1 MTKESKA
8 LSKARVLLSV
18 RDLSVAF
25 PRHGRGDKTVVKKVS
40 FDLAEG
46 EILGIAGESGS
57 GKSMTALAVMG
68 LLPEN
73 AKRTCEEMVFD
84 GTPLCVPG
92 AGKAG
97 ARKAKKQEEQL
108 RQVLSGKE
116 MAMIFQEPLTSLNP
130 VQTIGTQMEEP
141 LLLHT
146 TLTAEERKAAVLDA
160 LSKAE
165 LKQGEQLLSQ
175 YPHHLSGGM
184 RQRVMIAMAMIN
196 KPRLLICDEPTT
208 ALDAV
213 TEREIVSLIRK
224 LAKEQNT
231 AVIFISHDLSVL
243 RALCDRVMIMK
254 DGKVVEEGVTEQ
266 VFEHPERTYTKN
278 LMKAAV
284 KGPKETA
291 SSVVS
296 GAEAQSGEEEE
307 TALLTERQEEAT
319 GLGAEVQEN
328 FSQMPVLSVEN
339 LSVVYKQR
347 AGLWK
352 KPTEKHA
359 VNGVSFTVQKGEI
372 FGIVGESGCGKSTLL
387 KAVSGL
393 LSGYTG
399 EVFLKVGD
407 NYEEAEKAVPGLSV
421 EGSKKATGVQ
431 MVFQDPYTSLNPA
444 KKVGWILEEPL
455 RLNTTLTKEDRLP
468 LVQNILRET
477 ELPLDVIDRYVAEL
491 SGGQRQ
497 RVAIAAALITNPE
510 LVLLDEPVSALDVT
524 VQAQILEL
532 LLRLQKEHG
541 LTYVFVSHD
550 MAVVRKICDRVLV
563 MKDGKVVECGAT
575 EDLFLRP
582 QEEYTKKLLGE

>member
-1 MTKESKA
+1 MTNEKT
-8 LSKARVLLSV
+8 LSKACALLTV
-18 RDLSVAF
+18 KDLSVAF
-25 PRHGRGDKTVVKKVS
+25 PHHGRGDKTVVKKVS

-57 GKSMTALAVMG
+57 GKSMTALTVMG

-73 AKRTCEEMVFD
+73 AKRSCEAMLFD
-84 GTPLCVPG
+84 GKPLCAPG
-92 AGKAG
+92 IGKTG

-108 RQVLSGKE
+108 RLALSGKE

-146 TLTAEERKAAVLDA
+146 SLTAEERKATVLDA

-165 LKQGEQLLSQ
+165 LKQGESLLSQ

-254 DGKVVEEGVTEQ
+254 DGKVVEEGATEQ

-284 KGPKETA
+284 KGPKETGKNSCYETEGTA
-291 SSVVS
+291 LPTGQQEEVGGSE
-296 GAEAQSGEEEE
+296 AEA
-307 TALLTERQEEAT
+307 R
-319 GLGAEVQEN
+319 EN
-328 FSQMPVLSVEN
+328 VGITPVLSVEN

-347 AGLWK
+347 SGLFR

-359 VNGVSFTVQKGEI
+359 VNGVSFDVYKGEI

-393 LSGYTG
+393 LSGYMG
-399 EVFLKVGD
+399 EVSLKVGD
-407 NYEEAEKAVPGLSV
+407 NYEETENAVPDLSDA
-421 EGSKKATGVQ
+421 GKKKAAGVQ

-455 RLNTTLTKEDRLP
+455 RLNTTLTREERLP

>member
-1 MTKESKA
+1 MTKENKA
-8 LSKARVLLSV
+8 MSKARVLLSV
-18 RDLSVAF
+18 RELSVAF

-40 FDLAEG
+40 FQLAES

-73 AKRTCEEMVFD
+73 AKRSCEAMLFD
-84 GTPLCVPG
+84 GKSLCTPVVG
-92 AGKAG
+92 RFG
-97 ARKAKKQEEQL
+97 ARAAKKQEETL
-108 RQVLSGKE
+108 RLGLSGKE

-146 TLTAEERKAAVLDA
+146 SLTAEERKAAVLDA
-160 LSKAE
+160 LSRAE
-165 LKQGEQLLSQ
+165 LKHGEQLLSQ

-291 SSVVS
+291 DTVS
-296 GAEAQSGEEEE
+296 GGEAQNG
-307 TALLTERQEEAT
+307 AGQAT
-319 GLGAEVQEN
+319 
-328 FSQMPVLSVEN
+328 VLSIRDV
-339 LSVVYKQR
+339 SVVYKHK
-347 AGLWK
+347 AGLFK
-352 KPTEKHA
+352 KVTEKHA
-359 VNGVSFTVQKGEI
+359 VNGVSFDVYQGEI

-399 EVFLKVGD
+399 EVSLQVGEFRAAKED
-407 NYEEAEKAVPGLSV
+407 VSEQAFDGK
-421 EGSKKATGVQ
+421 KKAAGVQ

-455 RLNTTLTKEDRLP
+455 RLNTTLTKEERLP

-563 MKDGKVVECGAT
+563 MKDGRVVECGAT

-582 QEEYTKKLLGE
+582 QEEYTKRLLG

>member
-1 MTKESKA
+1 MTNEKT
-8 LSKARVLLSV
+8 LSKAGALLSV
-18 RDLSVAF
+18 KDLSVAF

-73 AKRTCEEMVFD
+73 AKRSCEAMLFD
-84 GTPLCVPG
+84 GKSLCAPG
-92 AGKAG
+92 IGKTG

-108 RQVLSGKE
+108 RLALSGKE

-146 TLTAEERKAAVLDA
+146 SLSAEERKAAVIEA

-165 LKQGEQLLSQ
+165 LKQGEELLSR

-213 TEREIVSLIRK
+213 TEREIVSLVRK

-243 RALCDRVMIMK
+243 RALCDRVMIMR
-254 DGKVVEEGVTEQ
+254 DGKVVEEGATEQ

-291 SSVVS
+291 KNSCDETGENALPTGQQEEVGGSE
-296 GAEAQSGEEEE
+296 AEA
-307 TALLTERQEEAT
+307 R
-319 GLGAEVQEN
+319 EN
-328 FSQMPVLSVEN
+328 AGITPVLSVEN

-347 AGLWK
+347 SGLFK

-359 VNGVSFTVQKGEI
+359 VKGVSFAVQKGEI

-393 LSGYTG
+393 LVGYIG
-399 EVFLKVGD
+399 KVSLQVGD
-407 NYEEAEKAVPGLSV
+407 RCGEIESTVMGLSDA
-421 EGSKKATGVQ
+421 GKRKAAGVQ

-455 RLNTTLTKEDRLP
+455 RLNTTLTKEERLP
-468 LVQNILRET
+468 LVHNILRET

-563 MKDGKVVECGAT
+563 MKDGKVVECGPT
-575 EDLFLRP
+575 EELFLRP

>member
-1 MTKESKA
+1 MTKESKS

-84 GTPLCVPG
+84 GTTLCVPG

-291 SSVVS
+291 DVVS
-296 GAEAQSGEEEE
+296 GGESQNI
-307 TALLTERQEEAT
+307 AGQAT
-319 GLGAEVQEN
+319 
-328 FSQMPVLSVEN
+328 VLSVRDV
-339 LSVVYKQR
+339 SVVYKHK
-347 AGLWK
+347 AGLFK
-352 KPTEKHA
+352 KTTEKHA

-407 NYEEAEKAVPGLSV
+407 NYEEAEKDVPGLSV
-421 EGSKKATGVQ
+421 EGSKKVTGVQ

-497 RVAIAAALITNPE
+497 RVAIAVALITNPE